1 MGERGGKFLGTE
13 LLLLAAGAVAV
24 WVTHRS
30 WLPCEATMLN
40 GTPFDTG
47 GPEFSET
54 CLAAMDRSIGF
65 PFASWSESPDQQLLN
80 ALNTVTLLLLG
91 LGWLALVRHRRDLG
105 TRARVLL
112 ASAPGV
118 LNLVLAAVAGV
129 GTFRPTDE
137 FPLIG
142 SLVILVMD
150 VGAILAVII
159 LLSHADPATST
170 VTRIRI
176 VLLAL
181 ATSAASFGHLMFD
194 YSMMSRFSTANW
206 DSPPGS
212 GYLTAFAIAV
222 FAIASM
228 ILGIGERLRRHSV
241 RGAYGTRVR
250 LA

>member
-65 PFASWSESPDQQLLN
+65 PFASWSGSPDQQLLN

-91 LGWLALVRHRRDLG
+91 LGWLALVRHRRGLG

-129 GTFRPTDE
+129 GTFRPTAW
-137 FPLIG
+137 P
-142 SLVILVMD
+142 
-150 VGAILAVII
+150 
-159 LLSHADPATST
+159 
-170 VTRIRI
+170 R
-176 VLLAL
+176 
-181 ATSAASFGHLMFD
+181 
-194 YSMMSRFSTANW
+194 
-206 DSPPGS
+206 
-212 GYLTAFAIAV
+212 
-222 FAIASM
+222 
-228 ILGIGERLRRHSV
+228 
-241 RGAYGTRVR
+241 
-250 LA
+250 